1 MKLFKKST
9 MKTQQN
15 NKLDSAFKRN
25 DEPEPNTLTKNAT
38 GLLDLILPDCIE
50 EGKDYIYLGPER
62 YARTYVI
69 SVYPSDIYMSFFQSF
84 FNLGQI
90 SMSIYLE
97 PADTGDVIKKLT
109 KMIVK
114 LKAHIR
120 LENERTEP
128 DYEKIQQAEDFEML
142 RASLQRNLEKI
153 LYAQVFITIYA
164 DSLEKLKEKCEEFRS
179 RCEAYN
185 MRPKALTFEQL
196 KGYMTT
202 LPLGRQL
209 YINDTKTMT
218 TGAAACCV
226 PTGNTEVYY
235 EGGVF
240 LGYNLTTG
248 SPVFYN
254 QFADSLPGPHI
265 AIFGTIGSGKSTT
278 MKIILARSAAFGF
291 WAAVLDPE
299 GEYKKLINMLGGKY
313 IEVKAGGKAGINPFD
328 LEVEEDEG
336 KRFLNIEGK
345 ISEIRFLLGIISESF
360 VGKRLDG
367 IQLAIIERVVRKLYS
382 DYGITTDPASLYT
395 DMDVDE
401 SGQIYIGKIKKRL
414 PTLSDLKRELANHE
428 ETKQLSDV
436 LEIFTGEG
444 TLSLFDCQ
452 SSVDIQEKDRI
463 IGFNLKEFDKDE
475 FLKFFASVVIMNWI
489 WNKFSHERMKK
500 RKKMVMFDE
509 AWMFTKYESSND
521 YLESLSRRGRKYRIS
536 LMVASQTILE
546 FLRTDAGRTMLN
558 MCHTKFLLKQ
568 EPDLASETAEY
579 FKLSDA
585 ARNFL
590 ITANKGQA
598 ILVNPLEKVALQIT
612 PFSFEWDYVTTT
624 NF

>member
-1 MKLFKKST
+1 MKKS
-9 MKTQQN
+9 QVQN
-15 NKLDSAFKRN
+15 KHQNSEQLKADKEPNKLI
-25 DEPEPNTLTKNAT
+25 KNAT

-69 SVYPSDIYMSFFQSF
+69 SVYPSDIYISFFQSF

-90 SMSIYLE
+90 SMSVYLE
-97 PADTGDVIKKLT
+97 PADTGEVIKKLT
-109 KMIVK
+109 RMIVK
-114 LKAHIR
+114 LGANVI
-120 LENERTEP
+120 LESERGAKP
-128 DYEKIQQAEDFEML
+128 DYAKIQQAEDFETL
-142 RASLQRNLEKI
+142 RAALQRNHEKI
-153 LYAQVFITIYA
+153 IYAQVFITIYA
-164 DSLEKLKEKCEEFRS
+164 DSLEELKRKCDEFKS

-196 KGYMTT
+196 KGYLTL

-218 TGAAACCV
+218 TGSAACCV

-235 EGGVF
+235 QGGVF

-254 QFADSLPGPHI
+254 QFADNLPGPHI

-278 MKIILARSAAFGF
+278 MKIMLARSAAFGF

-313 IEVKAGGKAGINPFD
+313 IEVKAGSKAGINPFD

-345 ISEIRFLLGIISESF
+345 ISEIRFLLGIISENF
-360 VGKRLDG
+360 MGKRLDG
-367 IQLAIIERVVRKLYS
+367 IQLAIIERVVRKLYG
-382 DYGITTDPASLYT
+382 DFDITTDPASLYT
-395 DMDVDE
+395 EMKIDE
-401 SGQIYIGKIKKRL
+401 TGKIYVGKIKKQL
-414 PTLSDLKRELANHE
+414 PALSDLKRELANYE

-436 LEIFTGEG
+436 LEIFTGDG

-452 SSVDIQEKDRI
+452 STIDIQEQDRI
-463 IGFNLKEFDKDE
+463 VGFNLKEFDKDQ

-489 WNKFSHERMKK
+489 WNKFSHEKMKK
-500 RKKMVMFDE
+500 KKKIVMFDE
-509 AWMFTKYESSND
+509 AWMFTKYQASND

-546 FLRTDAGRTMLN
+546 FLNTDTGRTMLN

-568 EPDLASETAEY
+568 EPDLAQKTAEY
-579 FKLSDA
+579 FQLSDA
-585 ARNFL
+585 AKDFL
-590 ITANKGQA
+590 ITANKGEA
-598 ILVNPLEKVALQIT
+598 ILVNPVEKVALRIV
-612 PFSFEWDYVTTT
+612 PFDFEWDYVTTT